1 MRTNIF
7 SSNGK
12 SAKGSGFG
20 ARIGSF
26 FDEWWAESLLGLPS
40 LAGIFVSLYPEKIFS
55 FAGHDI
61 RYGNAALLFSVLC
74 AAIGGV
80 GVGIKK
86 NKITKLRRTATEN
99 RETAQKYQNDTREL
113 IQDNLRDLAKE
124 CSLNSGPRPCR
135 PDSRISVYC
144 HDGNSE
150 RFIPIA
156 RISGDPEFEK
166 KGRSYY
172 PDNQGII
179 CKAWR
184 NEFYK
189 YQFNSEDG
197 TDELWLKEQ
206 YELFAVPNDVARR
219 FVMKSHSCVA
229 LRLEHRDTKIGVLV
243 IESTNKDRADAK
255 LMETVLGSSHFPPL
269 KRALYRV
276 NESHVR
282 NMAKLA
288 DRE

>member
-1 MRTNIF
+1 MGLGHADQTRESRYIATTAIPR
-7 SSNGK
+7 
-12 SAKGSGFG
+12 GSYQLR
-20 ARIGSF
+20 AYPVT
-26 FDEWWAESLLGLPS
+26 PS
-40 LAGIFVSLYPEKIFS
+40 L
-55 FAGHDI
+55 
-61 RYGNAALLFSVLC
+61 R
-74 AAIGGV
+74 
-80 GVGIKK
+80 
-86 NKITKLRRTATEN
+86 
-99 RETAQKYQNDTREL
+99 
-113 IQDNLRDLAKE
+113 
-124 CSLNSGPRPCR
+124 
-135 PDSRISVYC
+135 
-144 HDGNSE
+144 
-150 RFIPIA
+150 
-156 RISGDPEFEK
+156 K